1 MAPTTHR
8 VRQRPPL
15 RALVL
20 AASLM
25 VVGSV
30 LMLMADLLDWP
41 PLLTGF
47 GLVVLVAGLAVYAAA
62 WWLARTMSVEVVL
75 DDRGYRIQGPRVS
88 EVGTWGEIGRVTRGD
103 GWITI
108 HRKDGSLAQLVVAP
122 GGTAD
127 LDALGADFA
136 HRLDADRGY
145 GS

>member
-25 VVGSV
+25 VVGAV

-41 PLLTGF
+41 LLLTGF
-47 GLVVLVAGLAVYAAA
+47 GLVVLVTGLAVYAAA
-62 WWLARTMSVEVVL
+62 WWLARSMSVDVVL
-75 DDRGYRIQGPRVS
+75 DDHGYRIQGPRIS

-103 GWITI
+103 GRITI
-108 HRKDGSLAQLVVAP
+108 HRKDGSLAQLVVAR

-136 HRLDADRGY
+136 VRLDADRGY
-145 GS
+145 GT